1 MSKEL
6 VSALDALEEEKG
18 IKAEVLIEALEEA
31 LKKAYEKNY
40 DESENVEVQFD
51 KKKGSI
57 KVFAVK
63 TVVAE
68 IEEPYEQ
75 ISLEEALELNKA
87 YEVGD

>member
-18 IKAEVLIEALEEA
+18 IKAEVLIAALEEA

-57 KVFAVK
+57 KVYAVK
-63 TVVAE
+63 TVVDE

-75 ISLEEALELNKA
+75 L
-87 YEVGD
+87 V